1 MLHPTNPLRLSLL
14 GSLLAFGTLASTA
27 QGQAWSNNYF
37 LGGLNNTVNEVV
49 AGAGNTI
56 YMAGAFTQANG
67 LPVSR
72 IASFTNN
79 WTTVGNAGGPATEVT
94 ALTIRANGNLLTGE
108 VNGTVREW
116 TGTVWLTRGT
126 FNARVD
132 HLTVLANGD
141 VLAAG
146 PFTSPVVGVARFTT
160 AWSALGAGLAGV
172 ASIGGI
178 GETPTGDIVVGGS
191 FTPSGMAAT
200 SLAIFAGGA
209 WGAFAGSPLPAGT
222 IDALTV
228 ARNGDVLAA
237 YRATGPTFSLQR
249 GTAAG
254 WTALA
259 PTMNGATN
267 TILELPDLE
276 LMVGGSFSTIGAV
289 TCPSIARFDGTTW
302 IAQANPVNGAVN
314 AIAVS
319 NDRRLVVAGAFTIL
333 NGTAAGRA
341 AVRFAVQSSSVTQ
354 IFPSCIGANGLV
366 RQLFSADTPN
376 IGTTFVSQAS
386 GYATNASLGIE
397 IRGLSQIAPI
407 ALNQL
412 LPEGDPNCSLLI
424 SPDLF
429 LTIPT
434 ALVNGAVAVSL
445 AIPPSPS
452 FLGATL
458 FQQVGAIE
466 PTGSTFVITA
476 GHALAITFG
485 RL

>member
-1 MLHPTNPLRLSLL
+1 MQHRTNPLRLSLL
-14 GSLLAFGTLASTA
+14 GSLLALGTLTSTV
-27 QGQAWSNNYF
+27 QGQPWSNGYF

-49 AGAGNTI
+49 AGAGDTI

-79 WTTVGNAGGPATEVT
+79 WGTVGTTGGPSTEVT
-94 ALTIRANGNLLTGE
+94 ALAIRANGNLLTGE

-116 TGTVWLTRGT
+116 TGAAWLTRGT
-126 FNARVD
+126 FNGRVD
-132 HLTVLANGD
+132 HLAVLANGD

-146 PFTSPVVGVARFTT
+146 PFTTPIAGVARFTT
-160 AWSALGAGLAGV
+160 VWSALGAGLTGV
-172 ASIGGI
+172 VNIGGI
-178 GETPTGDIVVGGS
+178 GQTPTGDIIVGGS

-200 SLAIFAGGA
+200 SLAVFAGGA
-209 WGAFAGSPLPAGT
+209 WGAFAGGPLPAGT
-222 IDALTV
+222 IDALSV

-237 YRATGPTFSLQR
+237 FRAAGPAFSLQR
-249 GTAAG
+249 GTPTG
-254 WTALA
+254 WTAIA

-289 TCPSIARFDGTTW
+289 ACPSIARFDGATW
-302 IAQANPVNGAVN
+302 IAQATPVNGAVN

-354 IFPSCIGANGLV
+354 LFPSCIGANGQV
-366 RQLFSADTPN
+366 RRLFSADTPN
-376 IGTTFVSQAS
+376 IGTTFVSQAT
-386 GYATNASLGIE
+386 GYETNASLGIE
-397 IRGLSQIAPI
+397 IRGLSQITPI
-407 ALNQL
+407 PLNLL

-424 SPDLF
+424 SADLF

-434 ALVNGAVAVSL
+434 AFVNGAVAISL

-466 PTGSTFVITA
+466 PTGSSFVLTA